1 MIQFRK
7 SDIVVDGVRVQV
19 LEAGPRSGGGKPL
32 VYFHGAG
39 AMRGFDELL
48 PLAEQHRLIVPIH
61 PGFGGSDDDLT
72 INSVLD
78 YVVHYASLLDQ
89 LELAEPVDLVGHSL
103 GGWIASL
110 FAVFHGHRVRRLVLA
125 CPAGLRVSEHP
136 STDLFM
142 VPPETLPSYL
152 VEAPAML
159 AKLSSGEVTVEMR
172 IARYREM
179 TSLARVIWERS
190 YEPKLSRWLKRIAV
204 PTLILWGEQDRVIPV
219 QQARQWA
226 DRLASEAQ
234 ITTFDGVGHLVFI
247 ETQGAAKRV
256 ESFLSGGG

>member
-1 MIQFRK
+1 
-7 SDIVVDGVRVQV
+7 
-19 LEAGPRSGGGKPL
+19 
-32 VYFHGAG
+32 
-39 AMRGFDELL
+39 
-48 PLAEQHRLIVPIH
+48 
-61 PGFGGSDDDLT
+61 
-72 INSVLD
+72 
-78 YVVHYASLLDQ
+78 
-89 LELAEPVDLVGHSL
+89 
-103 GGWIASL
+103 
-110 FAVFHGHRVRRLVLA
+110 
-125 CPAGLRVSEHP
+125 
-136 STDLFM
+136 
-142 VPPETLPSYL
+142 
-152 VEAPAML
+152 ML

-190 YEPKLSRWLKRIAV
+190 YDPKLSRWLKRIAV

-256 ESFLSGGG
+256 ESFLNGGG